1 MKRIFFLGIVSV
13 IFTIACTK
21 DNTSANNSDPLK
33 KEKDYTFTVMNDLY
47 YWYDQVPQNIKP
59 GPIPTLE
66 QYFDTLLAPVDRWS
80 WMMTGS
86 EYSSMETGEY
96 KIYGASF
103 GQPIDYYADYSIRV
117 RYVFDNSPMS
127 ENGVKRGY
135 ELTHLNGTPVSALI
149 QNNTINNILAQQTN
163 TFTFKDYSGS
173 SFTFTTSSRTVS
185 TRSSLK
191 TLIFT
196 PAEFPGLPY
205 NVGYFNYYTFNN
217 NMLSDI
223 LNAVNQFKT
232 ANVRELILD
241 LRYNGG
247 GDGDA
252 LEYLANLIAPEA
264 AQGQTIGKRKH
275 NSKYSA
281 YDVNTATMTIV
292 NRNSNSLNLNR
303 IIILTS
309 SATASASEVLLNG
322 FRPIMNILQI
332 GRTTYGKPTGM
343 YVIPYPESNYTNP
356 TYVLLPICF
365 YTVNKN
371 GYGAYENGISPDH
384 SRPDDLYHDFGVNED
399 WIKASLTYIATGTF
413 TPYPPLT
420 PKANY
425 PANAIKFNNPE
436 NSANY
441 GKLIYKFNS
450 K

>member
-1 MKRIFFLGIVSV
+1 MKRIICYSLISFALLFS
-13 IFTIACTK
+13 CSK
-21 DNTSANNSDPLK
+21 DNTSGNSDDLLK
-33 KEKDYTFTVMNDLY
+33 KEKDYTLTVMNDIY

-66 QYFDTLLAPVDRWS
+66 KYFDTLLAPVDRWS
-80 WMMTGS
+80 WMMNGS
-86 EYSSMETGEY
+86 EYLSMETGEY

-117 RYVFDNSPMS
+117 RYVFENSPMS

-135 ELTHLNGTPVSALI
+135 ELTHLNGIPVSTLI
-149 QNNTINNILAQQTN
+149 QNNTINTILAQQTN
-163 TFTFKDYSGS
+163 SFTFKDYSGNS
-173 SFTFTTSSRTVS
+173 FSFTSSSRIVS
-185 TRSSLK
+185 TRSTLK
-191 TLIFT
+191 TLVFT
-196 PAEFPGLPY
+196 PTDFKNLPY
-205 NVGYFNYYTFNN
+205 NVGYLNYYTFNN

-223 LNAVNQFKT
+223 TSAITLFK
-232 ANVRELILD
+232 NSNIRELILD

-252 LEYLANLIAPEA
+252 LEYLANLIAPETS
-264 AQGQTIGKRKH
+264 QGQIIGKRKH
-275 NSKYSA
+275 NSKYAA

-292 NRNSNSLNLNR
+292 NRTSNSLNLNR

-309 SATASASEVLLNG
+309 AATASASEVLLNG
-322 FRPIMNILQI
+322 LRPIMNIIQV

-371 GYGAYENGISPDH
+371 GFGAYENGISPDH
-384 SRPDDLYHDFGVNED
+384 SRPDDLYHDFGVDED
-399 WIKASLTYIATGTF
+399 WIKASLTYITTGTF
-413 TPYPPLT
+413 TAFPPVASHAFT
-420 PKANY
+420 TEKEV
-425 PANAIKFNNPE
+425 KFYNPE
-436 NSANY
+436 NNENY
-441 GKLIYKFNS
+441 GKLVYKLNR